1 MMTHDHFMT
10 ISYFMGGFVI
20 SFCDSIHFQFTKP
33 YYQIGTLV
41 HRKAIFNISAFL
53 KNRYKKSIFVAA
65 KIFHLL
71 GQSRPTA
78 GKA

>member
-41 HRKAIFNISAFL
+41 HRKAIFNISAFCEE
-53 KNRYKKSIFVAA
+53 
-65 KIFHLL
+65 
-71 GQSRPTA
+71 
-78 GKA
+78 